1 MKRLAILLLSLILNV
16 GLLFADEAAD
26 IRARIAAMRTRSQQ
40 IWIEVRRAST
50 MVPQL
55 SNAELGRIADILRER
70 NIIDRQIYDLEF
82 ELMWIQFFGE

>member
-1 MKRLAILLLSLILNV
+1 MKRLAILLLSVFLSV
-16 GLLFADEAAD
+16 GSLFADEAAD
-26 IRARIAAMRTRSQQ
+26 IRARIAAMRARSNQ

>member
-1 MKRLAILLLSLILNV
+1 MKRLAILLLSLVLNV

-26 IRARIAAMRTRSQQ
+26 IRARIEIMRARSNQ

-55 SNAELGRIADILRER
+55 TNAELGRIADILRER
-70 NIIDRQIYDLEF
+70 NIIDKQIYDLEF
-82 ELMWIQFFGE
+82 ELMWIQFFGN

>member
-1 MKRLAILLLSLILNV
+1 MKRLAILLLSVFLSF
-16 GLLFADEAAD
+16 GSLFADEAAD
-26 IRARIAAMRTRSQQ
+26 IRARIAAMRARSQQ